1 MGIKISTIKK
11 ISEEFNNFFGTI
23 AENIYKKT
31 PKSNKHFANYI
42 KNQNLNSFFLDA
54 VTEDEIESIIGN
66 LNSRKTIGPN
76 SIPTRILK
84 EFENM
89 LKTPLTVII
98 NISFQTG
105 IFPEQCKIAHITS
118 VFKKGDTLDS
128 SNYRPVSLLSN
139 ISKILEKAMYT
150 RLYKFLDKFKC
161 LYEKQVGF
169 RNFHSTNHA
178 LVSITEEIKQSLDK
192 GEFAWG
198 FFLYFRK
205 TFDTV
210 NHNIL
215 IAKLNHYGIRG
226 ITLDWFQSYLTNCK
240 QQISINN
247 TLSNETMISCGVPQ
261 GSVLGP
267 LLFLMYINDLN
278 EAISHSLIHHFAYDT
293 NVLFSSKS
301 LKKINKYYNHDLAEI
316 EIKQKLSS
324 SDLQSKKNFKKIF

>member
-1 MGIKISTIKK
+1 
-11 ISEEFNNFFGTI
+11 
-23 AENIYKKT
+23 
-31 PKSNKHFANYI
+31 
-42 KNQNLNSFFLDA
+42 
-54 VTEDEIESIIGN
+54 
-66 LNSRKTIGPN
+66 
-76 SIPTRILK
+76 
-84 EFENM
+84 
-89 LKTPLTVII
+89 
-98 NISFQTG
+98 
-105 IFPEQCKIAHITS
+105 
-118 VFKKGDTLDS
+118 
-128 SNYRPVSLLSN
+128 
-139 ISKILEKAMYT
+139 MYT

-161 LYEKQVGF
+161 LFKKQFGF

-192 GEFAWG
+192 GEFACG
-198 FFLYFRK
+198 FFLYFQK

-301 LKKINKYYNHDLAEI
+301 LKKINKYYNHDLAET